1 MRIESRE
8 DVLHKY
14 RYSQREFNKII
25 REIRDGVGR
34 FWEERLSRYI
44 SLDNPACC
52 RILNMPAGERRSE
65 MLQDF
70 IATVLNDTAEDY
82 RRHLLSSMTLL
93 QEELSEDV
101 DEMTLQIDRLMQ
113 EYVELSALQ
122 EGDDK
127 AQYEALLAQA
137 RRRVFLYERIS
148 NELEV

>member
-1 MRIESRE
+1 M
-8 DVLHKY
+8 
-14 RYSQREFNKII
+14 
-25 REIRDGVGR
+25 
-34 FWEERLSRYI
+34 
-44 SLDNPACC
+44 A
-52 RILNMPAGERRSE
+52 AGERRSE

-113 EYVELSALQ
+113 EYAELSALQ